1 MVRSGSNCSG
11 HSSQPDR
18 VSSSASFRVT
28 LWRRSSAKRSPTK
41 AADGIQTCCC
51 KNVTYGSFG
60 VQEAGMPGPPTASRL
75 RDMRVVGRFRRGFDH
90 AGSPQ
95 YEGRRHA
102 GTVRSFCG
110 DHEEAFARRALSTD
124 GGWVPIAAA
133 ARGRL
138 PQHRNR
144 PTDRPYATAPVWVTE
159 RE

>member
-1 MVRSGSNCSG
+1 MIGPSQLDERMNRPPFGSGCSAVR
-11 HSSQPDR
+11 
-18 VSSSASFRVT
+18 
-28 LWRRSSAKRSPTK
+28 
-41 AADGIQTCCC
+41 
-51 KNVTYGSFG
+51 
-60 VQEAGMPGPPTASRL
+60 
-75 RDMRVVGRFRRGFDH
+75 RFRRGFDH

-110 DHEEAFARRALSTD
+110 GHEEAFARRALSTD

-133 ARGRL
+133 ARRRL

-159 RE
+159 REQ